1 MISELNGKLIAE
13 KYRIDELIGET
24 SFGALYRG
32 MNTLLEKTVAIAVP
46 TSDDDGLFL
55 TQARIAARVSHPNVL
70 NLTDFGSDT
79 DGLSFAVFESLTG
92 ETLTEAIKREGQL
105 PTEMAIDIAKQTG
118 AALSA
123 AHAGAFIH
131 GDLTPSDVIVASSEP
146 GRVSVKV
153 FGFGSRAA
161 IESTGE
167 GENGRDPSRFAYL
180 APERCSG
187 SEEPDGRGDI
197 YSLGVILYEMLAG
210 SVPFTGETAGEVM
223 LRQIDEPPP
232 PLSSFRQDLPAWIE
246 PVILKA
252 MAKDPDARYQFVD
265 QFVTDLSSASVGS
278 SDPLS
283 AANGANNI
291 WKTAF
296 VVLAGISLLTV
307 GLIYLTYSR
316 RTDPATALQPDANGM
331 PVQPINPAT
340 GVEEQNLSNLPPDY
354 TMLDANSNTAIPPG
368 TVPGDG
374 SNPWLNGTAPP
385 PGAPSIPPG
394 GQIIQVPQ
402 GQSPFMMDP
411 NCVLQPS
418 GIYLCPVPITPT
430 PTPRISPTPR
440 TPANANSN
448 TGTAPAV
455 TPTPQQA
462 RPSPTP
468 QRTPAQ
474 PARTPASNDPDPNG
488 Q

>member
-1 MISELNGKLIAE
+1 M
-13 KYRIDELIGET
+13 DELIGES
-24 SFGALYRG
+24 SFGKLYSG
-32 MNTLLEKTVAIAVP
+32 TNTLLEKPVAIVIP
-46 TSDDDGLFL
+46 TEHDEDLL
-55 TQARIAARVSHPNVL
+55 ARAKAAAKVSHPNLL
-70 NLTDFGSDT
+70 NLTDLGT
-79 DGLSFAVFESLTG
+79 DADGTTFAIYESAPG
-92 ETLTEAIKREGQL
+92 ELLADAVAREGQL
-105 PTEMAIDIAKQTG
+105 PFEMAIDIAKQAG

-123 AHAGAFIH
+123 AHANSLVH
-131 GDLTPSDVIVASSEP
+131 GDLSPSNIIVSSSEP
-146 GRVSVKV
+146 GRALVKV
-153 FGFGSRAA
+153 LGFGSRSA
-161 IESTGE
+161 IETAAE
-167 GENGRDPSRFAYL
+167 GDGGREPGRFAYL

-187 SEEPDGRGDI
+187 SEEADGRGDI
-197 YSLGVILYEMLAG
+197 YSLGVILYQMLAG
-210 SVPFTGETAGEVM
+210 SVPFAGETAGEVM

-232 PLSSFRQDLPAWIE
+232 PLSSFRTDLPAWIE
-246 PVILKA
+246 PVILQA
-252 MAKDPDARYQFVD
+252 MAKDPDARYRSVDAFVN
-265 QFVTDLSSASVGS
+265 DLSNASAVPTAVVADAEGQ
-278 SDPLS
+278 
-283 AANGANNI
+283 NNL

-354 TMLDANSNTAIPPG
+354 TMLDANSNTALPPG

-402 GQSPFMMDP
+402 GQSPFMTDP

-418 GIYLCPVPITPT
+418 GIYLCPVPVTPT
-430 PTPRISPTPR
+430 PTPKATPTPR
-440 TPANANSN
+440 ATPASNAN
-448 TGTAPAV
+448 TGTTPAA

-468 QRTPAQ
+468 AQ
-474 PARTPASNDPDPNG
+474 PARTPVGTRPDPNG
-488 Q
+488 